1 MQNARDLST
10 AGETTGSGTPESA
23 SDNGNLGSATYQ
35 RLQAAL
41 SNEASLGSGTFSRVS
56 TDGIDLVDTIDS
68 ADAPKIFAPDLTN
81 RRRLTQADRELL
93 TQQNVTPIL
102 EQWSF
107 TSERLQNAMQRI
119 GYLECQVEVMQDNL
133 KGVPE
138 LRAKATRSIILEIE
152 NNSLSAKLAERDET
166 LGRREKQLLSRNQE
180 IELLT
185 KVLDAHKKHL
195 LRVEGDLAS
204 LEQKPWVRFFS
215 WLLGVK

>member
-1 MQNARDLST
+1 MQNAQDLSN

-23 SDNGNLGSATYQ
+23 SKSRNLGSATYQ

-41 SNEASLGSGTFSRVS
+41 SNEAALTSGTYDRLS
-56 TDGIDLVDTIDS
+56 TEGINLTDTMDS
-68 ADAPKIFAPDLTN
+68 ADAPKIFAPDLSN
-81 RRRLTQADRELL
+81 RKRLSPAERELL
-93 TQQNVTPIL
+93 TQQSVTPIL
-102 EQWSF
+102 EQWSS

-138 LRAKATRSIILEIE
+138 LRAKATRAIILEIE
-152 NNSLSAKLAERDET
+152 NNSLSAKLAEREER

-195 LRVEGDLAS
+195 SRIEGDLAT

-215 WLLGVK
+215 WLLGSK